1 MINSDDLDNEIEE
14 VLHNFEEKAQRP
26 ILHSIVF
33 N

>member
-1 MINSDDLDNEIEE
+1 MAKTEDLDNDIEE
-14 VLHNFEEKAQRP
+14 VLHNFEEKSQRS